1 MIAHGNTGT
10 FMVAA
15 RTVCVTTQ
23 YPSPRIR
30 RPHPSQSKIEAWD
43 LKA

>member
-1 MIAHGNTGT
+1 MSVASPLSLVRGELAT
-10 FMVAA
+10 FVMGFSPGMVA
-15 RTVCVTTQ
+15 
-23 YPSPRIR
+23 R